1 MMVHRGTSRPM
12 RAGGLFLLGVA
23 AVAAVIGTAS
33 AVSGGGTPQSAPP
46 PEDPGTSSS
55 ETAGVGDGKPTTT
68 KPSPATSSTEPA
80 ESTTTTPDRPSS
92 SRTTKP
98 AAGDGDGDSVKA
110 VSVRVYNNSTVKG
123 LASRAAEDLRAEGWN
138 VVETD
143 NYSGGRIY
151 TTTAYF
157 RPGTNEQAAAEA
169 IGAEFG
175 MRVAPRFA
183 GIADSSPGVIVIVT
197 KDYAGS

>member
-1 MMVHRGTSRPM
+1 MMVHRGTSRPL
-12 RAGGLFLLGVA
+12 RAGGLLLLGVA

-33 AVSGGGTPQSAPP
+33 AVSGDGSPQSAPP
-46 PEDPGTSSS
+46 PEEPTSS
-55 ETAGVGDGKPTTT
+55 EPAGDGEPTTT
-68 KPSPATSSTEPA
+68 KPSPTTSSTEPA
-80 ESTTTTPDRPSS
+80 ESTTTTTERPSS

-98 AAGDGDGDSVKA
+98 AAGDGGDKGSVKA

-123 LASRAAEDLRAEGWN
+123 LAGRAAEDLRADGWN
-138 VVETD
+138 VVETG

-151 TTTAYF
+151 TTTAYY
-157 RPGTNEQAAAEA
+157 RPGTGEKAAAEA

-197 KDYAGS
+197 KDYSGAK

>member
-12 RAGGLFLLGVA
+12 RAGGLLLLGVA

-33 AVSGGGTPQSAPP
+33 AVSGGSTPQSAPP
-46 PEDPGTSSS
+46 AEEPGTST
-55 ETAGVGDGKPTTT
+55 TAGVGDGKPTTT
-68 KPSPATSSTEPA
+68 KPTPTTSSTEPA
-80 ESTTTTPDRPSS
+80 ESTTTTPDRPAS

-157 RPGTNEQAAAEA
+157 RPGTSEQAAAEA

-197 KDYAGS
+197 KDYASS